1 MANSIIS
8 TIPANIAADCSA
20 FELGLLARVAE
31 ALAQPMPAGDA
42 GLVAEAIR
50 LHALGKTL

>member
-8 TIPANIAADCSA
+8 IIPAHIATDCSA
-20 FELGLLARVAE
+20 FEQGLLARMVD
-31 ALAQPMPAGDA
+31 ALAQPMPASDA
-42 GLVAEAIR
+42 ALVAEAIR